1 MIDFPDD
8 AVSVLFRLGLGPWCI
23 PLRRHDKRPQVA
35 GWSEGGP
42 VDEPT
47 VREWLAAGLN
57 LGLRTGACSGVV
69 VIDDDRPKHGLEPFD
84 APPTGVSVT
93 SPTGSKH
100 YHYRLPEGIE
110 ARNSTSKLADKV
122 DVRGDGGYVVV
133 PPSIHPKE
141 REEYRWAALGELGA
155 WPYPAELKRERAAVA
170 VDMSAPARSS
180 SYGAAALQREADT
193 VRAAVDGTRNAT
205 LTRAA
210 YSLGQLVAGG
220 VLDADTV
227 RGELLSAALAVGFT
241 EHEGARVIAASMKA
255 GAEQPRGIPERQPVG
270 THTAAARRRRDVL
283 VPGSHK
289 LEGGEYVEQGNNVFV
304 AQVLRELPRGTL
316 YRRGGRVGVVRD
328 GAFAPVDADKLR
340 VIVDEDVRLVAWRE
354 GKGEDAA
361 PVEIFRPCTR
371 DLASLVLGSAAVSA
385 ELPELVE
392 IVSAPVLLPSG
403 EVLDTPGFDEA
414 SGVYFQPP
422 AGVLF
427 PKVPT
432 TPTDAAAREACDRV
446 LRPFAE
452 FPMDRVGR
460 SVLLALMLSLAARPA
475 IAGPTPG
482 LLVRAPEWGAGK
494 GLLVRAA
501 ACAIA
506 GEEPPLSSAPG
517 GRAGDAESEWRK
529 RITTSLLAGE
539 RVRVIDNVKDG
550 STLVSESLE
559 AALTAVNW
567 SERLLGSNDTPKL
580 KARTV
585 WAITGVNIQ
594 LGQALG
600 RRCLR
605 IDLQPMVE
613 DSAARRF
620 EIPDLMAHVI
630 HEHPRLVVDALTVLR
645 RFIALGSPKHGA
657 APLGSF
663 ESWDALVRGCVVWAM
678 QTDPVVSIHSARQA
692 DPQREALGAL
702 LELWARKYSMGAT
715 AATVERDATP
725 GSELE
730 GLCDTLEATNDAGR
744 VCSKLLGYKLRQ
756 FAGKRVKAQRFEKV
770 GTRGGRAFWRVL
782 TDGLDCPRDVV
793 EIGGPAPHPVCAQA
807 CATDAEARGRWDG
820 APARNMEPD
829 LAPASDPAR
838 AGLTTPPM
846 RLEPV

>member
-23 PLRRHDKRPQVA
+23 PLRRHDKRPQSA
-35 GWSEGGP
+35 GWTEGGP
-42 VDEPT
+42 VDEAT

-141 REEYRWAALGELGA
+141 REEYRWAALGELGP
-155 WPYPAELKRERAAVA
+155 WPYPSEAKRERAAVA
-170 VDMSAPARSS
+170 VDMSAPARSGG
-180 SYGAAALQREADT
+180 YGAAALQREVDT
-193 VRAAVDGTRNAT
+193 VRAAIEGTRNAT

-210 YSLGQLVAGG
+210 FSLGQLVAGG

-255 GAEQPRGIPERQPVG
+255 GAEQPRGVPERRPAG
-270 THTAAARRRRDVL
+270 THTPARRLCTVL

-289 LEGGEYVEQGNNVFV
+289 LEGGEHRQQGNHMFV
-304 AQVLRELPRGTL
+304 ADVLGELPRGAL

-340 VIVDEDVRLVAWRE
+340 VIIDENMRLVAWRE
-354 GKGEDAA
+354 GKGDDAA

-371 DLASLVLGSAAVSA
+371 DLASLVLASAAVSA

-432 TPTDAAAREACDRV
+432 TPTDSDAREACDRL

-460 SVLLALMLSLAARPA
+460 SVVLAFMLALAARPA
-475 IAGPTPG
+475 IAGPVPG
-482 LLVRAPEWGAGK
+482 VLVRAPEWGAGK
-494 GLLVRAA
+494 GLLARAA
-501 ACAIA
+501 AAA
-506 GEEPPLSSAPG
+506 MMGSEPPLSSAPG
-517 GRAGDAESEWRK
+517 GRSGDAEAEWRK
-529 RITTSLLAGE
+529 RITSSLLAGE
-539 RVRVIDNVKDG
+539 RVRIVDNVADG
-550 STLVSESLE
+550 ATLVTESLE
-559 AALTAVNW
+559 SALTAVTW
-567 SERLLGSNDTPKL
+567 SERLLGSNDAPKL

-585 WAITGVNIQ
+585 WAITGVNIT

-605 IDLQPMVE
+605 IDLQPTVE
-613 DSAARRF
+613 DSAARTF
-620 EIPDLMAHVI
+620 EIPSLAEHVTQA
-630 HEHPRLVVDALTVLR
+630 HPRFVVDALALLKR
-645 RFIALGSPKHGA
+645 YIALGSPKHGA

-663 ESWDALVRGCVVWAM
+663 EAWDALVRGCVVWAM
-678 QTDPVVSIHSARQA
+678 QADPVASIHSARQA

-702 LELWARKYSMGAT
+702 LELWARKYPMGAT

-744 VCSKLLGYKLRQ
+744 VCSKLLGYKLKQ
-756 FAGKRVKAQRFEKV
+756 FARRRVKARRFEKA

-782 TDGLDCPRDVV
+782 TDGLDCPRDGV
-793 EIGGPAPHPVCAQA
+793 EIGGIAPHPACAQA
-807 CATDAEARGRWDG
+807 CDADAGERSRWDG
-820 APARNMEPD
+820 APAWSMTPN
-829 LAPASDPAR
+829 LAPASNQAR
-838 AGLTTPPM
+838 AGSTTTPM
-846 RLEPV
+846 RAGPV